1 MSNSD
6 EKGSPLP
13 PPVLSP
19 TIVALGMFHGVY
31 KIIGG
36 TVTTSV
42 GQHHHRFLIPDLVV
56 AVYIL
61 GIKIGK
67 VVMSLA
73 DLREMYPT
81 SVFSLKN
88 REAIR
93 STFVKLPSIIAHI
106 DDDALA
112 DRHLAKYLRHV
123 SITHIIGEAAVIDVT
138 DIVFQD
144 L

>member
-1 MSNSD
+1 
-6 EKGSPLP
+6 
-13 PPVLSP
+13 
-19 TIVALGMFHGVY
+19 MFHGVY

-73 DLREMYPT
+73 DLVRDVPNQRLLVE
-81 SVFSLKN
+81 N

-93 STFVKLPSIIAHI
+93 STFVKLPLHYCAH
-106 DDDALA
+106 
-112 DRHLAKYLRHV
+112 R
-123 SITHIIGEAAVIDVT
+123 
-138 DIVFQD
+138 
-144 L
+144 